1 MNLNIFESE
10 RFAIE
15 RISLQEWTVLLCQEK
30 VSSMQA
36 GMEETLTVEKVSLL
50 PIFIPILLI
59 EPYNK
64 DSILSLG
71 AKIKLLYLN
80 WSELFVTSF

>member
-1 MNLNIFESE
+1 
-10 RFAIE
+10 
-15 RISLQEWTVLLCQEK
+15 
-30 VSSMQA
+30 MQA
-36 GMEETLTVEKVSLL
+36 GVEETLTVEKVSLL

-64 DSILSLG
+64 DSIPSLG

-80 WSELFVTSF
+80 

>member
-1 MNLNIFESE
+1 
-10 RFAIE
+10 
-15 RISLQEWTVLLCQEK
+15 
-30 VSSMQA
+30 MQA

-80 WSELFVTSF
+80 